1 MPNLLFPGR
10 PDYAGPTEGFFGLL
24 HHDTLCEP
32 SRNVL
37 ERVAHVRENKSSSE
51 IPVRLHNMIYLG
63 GCEAAIE
70 SVAYQAD
77 YEAKHAALYADY
89 AAKHAPLYADY
100 EAKHAPLYAD
110 YEAKHAALY
119 ADYEAKHAL
128 FDIKILAYIREHIPD
143 CAWDAKRKELQ
154 FPGSH

>member
-37 ERVAHVRENKSSSE
+37 ERVAYVRENKSSSE

-63 GCEAAIE
+63 GCKAAIE
-70 SVAYQAD
+70 SVAYQAG
-77 YEAKHAALYADY
+77 YKAKSASLYANY
-89 AAKHAPLYADY
+89 KAKSASLRADY
-100 EAKHAPLYAD
+100 KAKSASLRAD
-110 YEAKHAALY
+110 HQ
-119 ADYEAKHAL
+119 
-128 FDIKILAYIREHIPD
+128 
-143 CAWDAKRKELQ
+143 AKRAA
-154 FPGSH
+154 

>member
-89 AAKHAPLYADY
+89 
-100 EAKHAPLYAD
+100 
-110 YEAKHAALY
+110 
-119 ADYEAKHAL
+119 EAKHAL